1 MLGKPSWTRFSSCPE
16 ISIQLGA
23 GRGKMSIFHR
33 PACLF
38 VGFVLGV
45 FLLGR
50 PTLLAQSTDQSS
62 VLPQDQSAAQDQDPG
77 AGVPSTEPNQ
87 ETATNEGPAGGG
99 MIGPDYVLGPE
110 DVITITVF
118 NLPEMTQTVRV
129 ENDGTI
135 TVKLLG
141 RVRAAGLTT
150 EQLRDELQRE
160 WGKTYLQDPHV
171 TLFIK
176 QFHARPVSVVG
187 AVAKPGLYQLPGPR
201 TLVQVIAM
209 AGGVNMP
216 GTGVGNASGGG
227 AAAGRWVY
235 VTRKGGFP
243 NLKPSE
249 GLKIVAPDQIKVDL
263 GRLLYE
269 HDSALNIPV
278 KAFDTITVSRAGI
291 VYVVGAVG
299 RPGGYTLEDRD
310 SLTALQALALA
321 GGFTSYSRKSRSQI
335 IHELPDGRRIIK
347 QIDLGKIV
355 KGKAPDPI
363 LTANDIL
370 VVPDSTGKFIGKQGA
385 ATAVGTITSLV
396 IWRGL

>member
-1 MLGKPSWTRFSSCPE
+1 MLGKPSCTCLYSYPE
-16 ISIQLGA
+16 TAIPSGA
-23 GRGKMSIFHR
+23 GRGSIGVFLR
-33 PACLF
+33 VACFL
-38 VGFVLGV
+38 VGFALCG

-50 PTLLAQSTDQSS
+50 PLLLAQSTDQNS
-62 VLPQDQSAAQDQDPG
+62 VLPQDQSASQDQDPG

-99 MIGPDYVLGPE
+99 MVGPDYVLGPE

-150 EQLRDELQRE
+150 EQLRDELQRD
-160 WGKTYLQDPHV
+160 WGKKYLEDPHV
-171 TLFIK
+171 TLFVK

-216 GTGVGNASGGG
+216 GTGMGNATGGS

-235 VTRKGGFP
+235 VTRKGGFQ

-249 GLKIVAPDQIKVDL
+249 GLKIIAPDQIKIDL

-278 KAFDTITVSRAGI
+278 QAFDTITVSRAGI

-321 GGFTSYSRKSRSQI
+321 GGFATNARKSHTQI
-335 IHELPDGRRIIK
+335 IHELPDGKRTIA

-355 KGKAPDPI
+355 KGKAQDPI

-370 VVPDSTGKFIGKQGA
+370 VVPDSTGKYIGKQGA
-385 ATAVGTITSLV
+385 AAAIGTISGLI